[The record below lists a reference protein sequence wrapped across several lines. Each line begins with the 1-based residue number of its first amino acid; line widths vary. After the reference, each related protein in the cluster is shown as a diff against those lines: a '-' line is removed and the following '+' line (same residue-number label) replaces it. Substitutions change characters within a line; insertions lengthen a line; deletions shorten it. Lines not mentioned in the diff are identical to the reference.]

1 MAEHPLAHP
10 KWTLPEISSLSSLT
24 RRRVMETIQRNLA
37 EMGDVKWSDVVSD
50 RTMELF
56 SAEDGARIAKQ
67 VADEFMLEAGR
78 KLLAGAEVAVREQ
91 PDLYVLRSD
100 WMAAQ
105 ESAESLGDLEE
116 GAVGLGDNVFSTDD
130 VEGEII
136 VVRQVAEVDRLMREG
151 VPEGIIGV
159 IDDAGGTMT
168 APILEEF
175 EGVLCL
181 AGTVRSHLAI
191 ISREFG
197 VPVLMNVRMARPL
210 KSGERVRVQ
219 YSGDPQNVDAY
230 FGDEVKPRAVV
241 TLLEDGA

>member
-136 VVRQVAEVDRLMREG
+136 VVRKVAEVDRLMREG
-151 VPEGIIGV
+151 VPAGSIGL

-168 APILEEF
+168 APILPEF
-175 EGVLCL
+175 EAVLCR

-191 ISREFG
+191 ISREYG
-197 VPVLMNVRMARPL
+197 VPALMGVQLRREL
-210 KSGERVRVQ
+210 KTGERVRVS
-219 YSGDPQNVDAY
+219 YSAAAQTMEAY
-230 FGDEVKPRAVV
+230 HGDEVAPKARIWEA
-241 TLLEDGA
+241 GA